1 MLALAGIRRLV
12 VLIKAIENDDLIPL
26 ADQKDN
32 HGLELELEHLSSH
45 PDGCLD
51 GPME

>member
-1 MLALAGIRRLV
+1 M
-12 VLIKAIENDDLIPL
+12 VLIKAIEDDDLIPL

-32 HGLELELEHLSSH
+32 HGLELVLEHLSSH

-51 GPME
+51 GRTE